1 MVKAVFSGTFDPMT
15 KGHLDIISRC
25 SSQFDQVV
33 VAVIADSKV
42 NTCMSCDS
50 RIKSVRETCSDFDNI
65 EVLGFSGLL
74 VNFVESCNAT
84 VMVRSLRGVDDFQ
97 YEYRMSVMNKL
108 ISKNLDTIFFM
119 SAPQVATISSTLVRQ
134 ILANGGSVEKF
145 VPPAVLSEI
154 DKVNVWR

>member
-1 MVKAVFSGTFDPMT
+1 M
-15 KGHLDIISRC
+15 
-25 SSQFDQVV
+25 
-33 VAVIADSKV
+33 
-42 NTCMSCDS
+42 
-50 RIKSVRETCSDFDNI
+50 RETCSDFDNI